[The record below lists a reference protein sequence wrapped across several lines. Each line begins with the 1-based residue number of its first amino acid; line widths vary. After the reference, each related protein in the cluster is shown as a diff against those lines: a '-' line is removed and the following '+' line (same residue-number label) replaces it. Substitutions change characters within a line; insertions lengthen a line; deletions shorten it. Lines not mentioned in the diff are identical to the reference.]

1 MNFQMDTESVVV
13 QKVCT
18 NMLQNIAKNRRHK
31 LKREYFDPLPAN
43 QVSIKSP
50 VPYVNDAEWDALV
63 TMWSSPEHKVCMHM
77 CLWSYFHVM
86 AYFDVS
92 AAV

>member
-1 MNFQMDTESVVV
+1 MNFDMDTRSVTVQEACTGML
-13 QKVCT
+13 QKV
-18 NMLQNIAKNRRHK
+18 AKNRRHK
-31 LKREYFDPLPAN
+31 LKKYFFDNVAAN

-50 VPYVNDAEWDALV
+50 VPYVTDCQWTALV
-63 TMWSSPEHKVCMHM
+63 TMWSSKSHKVCIYM